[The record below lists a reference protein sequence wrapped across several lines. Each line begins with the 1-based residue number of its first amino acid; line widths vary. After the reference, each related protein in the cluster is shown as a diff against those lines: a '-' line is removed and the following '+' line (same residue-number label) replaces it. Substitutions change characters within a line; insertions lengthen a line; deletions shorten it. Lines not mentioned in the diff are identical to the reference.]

1 LNSKLATDSEKKYLE
16 EKKKSRELEDAK
28 KEAAKSGLI
37 TKAEW
42 LVDLKEGEK

>member
-16 EKKKSRELEDAK
+16 EKK

-42 LVDLKEGEK
+42 LVDLKEGET